1 VPSFWV
7 CVDVRTGGK
16 IAASLGRTTLFSE
29 APGEP
34 AAVLPVPETATSAD
48 DRQERE
54 RVAGV
59 VEEAVSRGGGPG
71 AVSPEGVL
79 LALPDGWFR
88 IALVTPE
95 GRGANR
101 RVSEY
106 TRWKVLS
113 DWGIPEEDALYDWQ
127 RVSRP
132 WERQKRILI
141 AATERQAV
149 GRLTVDGTI
158 AGLPVALVLPR
169 SLAAWN
175 GSPAFASGN
184 GLRGLV
190 LQDAGAFTFFGTA
203 AGGLRYVRSR
213 ACSDLQERDAEI
225 EETARHFAE
234 TGGVP
239 ADAVAI
245 EAREA
250 ETVTAFRGLL
260 RHPLVSGVFA

>member
-1 VPSFWV
+1 MPSLWV
-7 CVDVRTGGK
+7 CVDVRTGGE

-29 APGEP
+29 EPGEP
-34 AAVLPVPETATSAD
+34 AAAPPDPQTANSTD
-48 DRQERE
+48 DRRERE

-59 VEEAVSRGGGPG
+59 VEEVVSRGGGPG

-95 GRGANR
+95 GRGAHR

-113 DWGIPEEDALYDWQ
+113 DWGIPEEDVLYDWQ
-127 RVSRP
+127 RVSPP
-132 WERQKRILI
+132 WERRKRILI
-141 AATERQAV
+141 VAAERQTV

-158 AGLPVALVLPR
+158 ADLPVALVLPR

-175 GSPAFASGN
+175 GSPASASGN

-190 LQDAGAFTFFGTA
+190 LEDAGAFTFFGTA
-203 AGGLRYVRSR
+203 GGGLRYVRSR
-213 ACSDLQERDAEI
+213 ACSDLGERDAEI
-225 EETARHFAE
+225 AETARHFAE
-234 TGGVP
+234 TRGAP
-239 ADAVAI
+239 TDAVAI
-245 EAREA
+245 EVREA
-250 ETVTAFRGLL
+250 EAGTAFRGLL

>member
-1 VPSFWV
+1 MPSLWV
-7 CVDVRTGGK
+7 CVDVRTGGE

-29 APGEP
+29 EPGKP
-34 AAVLPVPETATSAD
+34 AAVAPGSAMANSAD

-54 RVAGV
+54 RIAGA
-59 VEEAVSRGGGPG
+59 VEEVVSRGGGPG
-71 AVSPEGVL
+71 TVSPGGVL
-79 LALPDGWFR
+79 LALPDGRFR
-88 IALVTPE
+88 IALATPE
-95 GRGANR
+95 GRGAHR
-101 RVSEY
+101 RMAEY
-106 TRWKVLS
+106 ARWKVLS

-127 RVSRP
+127 RVSPP
-132 WERQKRILI
+132 WERRKRVLI
-141 AATERQAV
+141 VAAERQAV
-149 GRLTVDGTI
+149 ARLTVDGTI

-190 LQDAGAFTFFGTA
+190 FEDATAFIFFGTA
-203 AGGLRYVRSR
+203 GGRLRYVRSR
-213 ACSDLQERDAEI
+213 ACSDLEERDAEI
-225 EETARHFAE
+225 AETARHFAE
-234 TGGVP
+234 TLGVP

-250 ETVTAFRGLL
+250 ETGASFRGLL

>member
-1 VPSFWV
+1 VPSLWV
-7 CVDVRTGGK
+7 CVDVRTGGE

-29 APGEP
+29 EPGEP
-34 AAVLPVPETATSAD
+34 VAVAPGSERADSAD

-54 RVAGV
+54 KVAGA

-88 IALVTPE
+88 IALATPE
-95 GRGANR
+95 GMGAHR
-101 RVSEY
+101 RVAEY
-106 TRWKVLS
+106 ARWKVLS

-127 RVSRP
+127 RVSP
-132 WERQKRILI
+132 LWERRKRILI
-141 AATERQAV
+141 VAAERQAIA
-149 GRLTVDGTI
+149 RLTVDGTI

-190 LQDAGAFTFFGTA
+190 LEDAGAFTFFGTSG
-203 AGGLRYVRSR
+203 GGLRYVRSR
-213 ACSDLQERDAEI
+213 SCSDLEERDAEI
-225 EETARHFAE
+225 AETARHFAE
-234 TGGVP
+234 TRGAS
-239 ADAVAI
+239 ADAVAV

-250 ETVTAFRGLL
+250 GISASFRGLL